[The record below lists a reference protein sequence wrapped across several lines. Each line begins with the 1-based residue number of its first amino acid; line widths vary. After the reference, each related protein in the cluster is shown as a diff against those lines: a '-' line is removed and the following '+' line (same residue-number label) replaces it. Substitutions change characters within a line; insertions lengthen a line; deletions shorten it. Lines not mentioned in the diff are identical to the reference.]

1 MIEMEIHQRGW
12 KFCRFSQ
19 NNANESCVVLPT
31 LARNFE
37 EVETERVSDTKG
49 RFLYRN

>member
-1 MIEMEIHQRGW
+1 MIEMEISQRGW
-12 KFCRFSQ
+12 KFCRLSQ

-37 EVETERVSDTKG
+37 EVERVSDTKE